1 MKTSQDKV
9 LAALSGL
16 IPEEAQAKVVEAVKA
31 MLDEAVAE
39 LAESYD
45 AKVVEVEEKA
55 EVAQAAAEKVCEQGY
70 AEAYDIILD
79 QRDRIETL
87 KEEYEQ
93 QLEEGYQEAFEML
106 QQERSKN
113 DTLEVDLYEEY
124 DNRLG
129 EIKEYIVDKVDQF
142 LAQKGEEFFTT
153 AKRDVLN
160 DPAIAEHKVA
170 LDKILEVASH
180 YLDAEDYNFATTSK
194 LDELQRQIEEN
205 KGQLKILEARNM
217 RLHTENTKLNEV
229 ARQAQEVLTEGAR
242 IERTARKNAAKNA
255 QSRGQRVIDDVK
267 VIAEHTNAAGE
278 PVADEDHATTARN
291 KLFQEWRTLAGY
303 GDNK

>member
-1 MKTSQDKV
+1 MKTSQEKV
-9 LAALSGL
+9 LNALSGL
-16 IPEEAQAKVVEAVKA
+16 IPEDAQAKVAEAVKA

-39 LAESYD
+39 LDAEFD
-45 AKVVEVEEKA
+45 AKLADAYA
-55 EVAQAAAEKVCEQGY
+55 EAEAKIAEAVQVAEQGY
-70 AEAYDIILD
+70 AEAYEIILD

-93 QLEEGYQEAFEML
+93 QLEEGYEEAFSML

-142 LAQKGEEFFTT
+142 LAQKGEEFFET

-160 DPAIAEHKVA
+160 DPAMAEHKVA

-180 YLDAEDYNFATTSK
+180 YLDAEDYNFATSSK
-194 LDELQRQIEEN
+194 LDELSRQLEEQ
-205 KGQLKILEARNM
+205 KGQLRILEARNM

-242 IERTARKNAAKNA
+242 IERSARKNAAKNA
-255 QSRGQRVIDDVK
+255 QSRGQRVVDDVK
-267 VIAEHTNAAGE
+267 VIAEHINAAGE
-278 PVADEDHATTARN
+278 PVADEDDAAAARN
-291 KLFQEWRTLAGY
+291 KLFSEWRTLAGY
-303 GDNK
+303 GNNQ

>member
-1 MKTSQDKV
+1 MKTSQEKV
-9 LAALSGL
+9 LNALSGL
-16 IPEEAQAKVVEAVKA
+16 IPENAQAQVAEAVKA
-31 MLDEAVAE
+31 MLDEAVLELEAQYDANLE
-39 LAESYD
+39 QAYEEVNAKLAE
-45 AKVVEVEEKA
+45 A
-55 EVAQAAAEKVCEQGY
+55 EAVAEKGY
-70 AEAYDIILD
+70 AEAYEIILD

-87 KEEYEQ
+87 KEEYEA
-93 QLEEGYQEAFEML
+93 QLEEGYEEAFQML
-106 QQERSKN
+106 QDSRSKN

-142 LAQKGEEFFTT
+142 LALKGEEFFEN
-153 AKRDVLN
+153 AKRDVQN
-160 DPAIAEHKVA
+160 DPAVAEHKVA
-170 LDKILEVASH
+170 LDKILEVAAS
-180 YLDAEDYNFATTSK
+180 YLDADDYQFATSSK
-194 LDELQRQIEEN
+194 LDDLHRSLEET

-242 IERTARKNAAKNA
+242 IERTARKNAARVA
-255 QSRGQRVIDDVK
+255 QSKGQRVVDDVR

-278 PVADEDHATTARN
+278 PVADEGHSNPRN
-291 KLFQEWRTLAGY
+291 KLFQEWRALAGY